1 MTNPNSTN
9 NLPNNTSGSKKTN
22 ASAKPMGR
30 GRKKNVSGDPFEDLN
45 SGWEA
50 QYGGDRFEGY
60 TGKKKSYNYDADSD
74 DGYGYGYSSDADSND
89 SYESFDRG

>member
-9 NLPNNTSGSKKTN
+9 KSPKNTSGLNKTN
-22 ASAKPMGR
+22 ASAKAPAGR

-50 QYGGDRFEGY
+50 QYGGGSSDDY
-60 TGKKKSYNYDADSD
+60 AKKSKSYNYDADSD
-74 DGYGYGYSSDADSND
+74 DGYGYGYSSDSDSD